1 MPETDSRPAPT
12 VDPLLLARLGRL
24 SLMARSVVEG
34 VIAGLHRSP
43 YRGLSLEF
51 TSHRAYTPGDE
62 IRRIDWK
69 AFGRLDRFF
78 VKEYEEETNLRAHVL
93 VDASASMAYGAGT
106 GKYGYAS
113 LLACALVYLLL
124 RQRDAVGLTVYGE
137 EARGSLPARSA
148 LNHLEACARELERH
162 VPGGVADTP
171 GALEALAS
179 GLRKRGLVILVSDLL
194 DDPEL
199 LFLSLQKLR
208 HRRHDVV
215 VLQVLDGDELSL
227 PFDDP
232 ARFLDLETRLRVDA
246 DATEIR
252 REYRRL
258 IDRHVGTVRH
268 ACHANRIDH
277 ALFVTSEPLEQSL
290 VRYLSR
296 REGR

>member
-1 MPETDSRPAPT
+1 
-12 VDPLLLARLGRL
+12 LLLARLGRL

-34 VIAGLHRSP
+34 AIAGLHRSP

-51 TSHRAYTPGDE
+51 TSHRAYAPGDE

-93 VDASASMAYGAGT
+93 VDASASMAYGGAQ

-124 RQRDAVGLTVYGE
+124 RQRDSVGLTVYGE
-137 EARGSLPARSA
+137 ETRGSLPARSTF
-148 LNHLEACARELERH
+148 NHLEACARELERH
-162 VPGGVADTP
+162 APGGTGDTAS
-171 GALEALAS
+171 ALEALAS
-179 GLRKRGLVILVSDLL
+179 GLRKRGLIILVSDLL
-194 DDPEL
+194 DEPER
-199 LFLSLQKLR
+199 LFVSLQKLR
-208 HRRHDVV
+208 HRRHDAIVM
-215 VLQVLDGDELSL
+215 QVLHRDELGL
-227 PFDDP
+227 PFDEP
-232 ARFLDLETRLRVDA
+232 TLFLDMETPLRVAA
-246 DATEIR
+246 DAAEVR

-258 IDRHVGTVRH
+258 IDRHVATVRQ
-268 ACHANRIDH
+268 ACHANRVDH